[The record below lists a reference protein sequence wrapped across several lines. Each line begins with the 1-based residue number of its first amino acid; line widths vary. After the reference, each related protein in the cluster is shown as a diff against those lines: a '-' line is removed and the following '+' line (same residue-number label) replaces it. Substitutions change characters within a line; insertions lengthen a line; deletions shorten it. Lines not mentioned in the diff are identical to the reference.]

1 MYECKQQRVF
11 IDVVVSPLWNAVTA
25 LTDWREPLDHLD
37 ENKAASPFC
46 PMLIKEK
53 LRTNLGKQRIT
64 PGPYLLCSAVC
75 TNPARRMSQ
84 QQGRV
89 PYGVRSP
96 REVFT
101 SVLYRLGSVR
111 RCTTYSK
118 GAR

>member
-64 PGPYLLCSAVC
+64 PGPYLLRKV
-75 TNPARRMSQ
+75 
-84 QQGRV
+84 
-89 PYGVRSP
+89 
-96 REVFT
+96 EVLGLQCAPGAPVT
-101 SVLYRLGSVR
+101 SLII
-111 RCTTYSK
+111 
-118 GAR
+118 